1 MAQGTVTVQ
10 EILDRVETIL
20 QDSTNVRWT
29 VEELVWWLNDSYRT
43 IIGFRPDA
51 NSDVATLTCAA
62 GTRQNLVPDVPGA
75 TRLLDV
81 VRNLAGTSNEGAIRQ
96 IDRSILDDQRRTWHA
111 EAGVVDIEHFAFDPR
126 LPTGFLVYPPALA
139 TAEVEVVYSAVPT
152 GHVTGGVSDEIKIDD
167 SFVGPIVDYML
178 YRAYSKDAEYTANM
192 NRAAGHYQAMQSALG
207 MQVEAHA
214 ASNPKDVPATRMINP
229 QQPT

>member
-51 NSDVATLTCAA
+51 NSDVVTFTCAA
-62 GTRQNLVPDVPGA
+62 GTRQNLVPSVPGA

-81 VRNLAGTSNEGAIRQ
+81 VRNRAAGSNLGAIRQ
-96 IDRSILDDQRRTWHA
+96 IDRSILDDQRRSWHNDP
-111 EAGVVDIEHFAFDPR
+111 GTRDIEHFTFDPR
-126 LPTGFLVYPPALA
+126 LPTGFLVYPPALDV
-139 TAEVEVVYSAVPT
+139 TEVEVVFSAVPT
-152 GHVTGGVSDEIKIDD
+152 GHATGGTTEVIKIDD

-178 YRAYSKDAEYTANM
+178 YRAYSKDAEYTANVQ
-192 NRAAGHYQAMQSALG
+192 RAAGHYQAMQGALG
-207 MQVEAHA
+207 IQAQAGAA
-214 ASNPKDVPATRMINP
+214 ASPMDVPTMTNP
-229 QQPT
+229 NQPT